1 MQKIINAIA
10 LGSSLVSLA
19 VVGAT
24 GYVYLNR
31 EPIQETAKERVTKAV
46 TEAVSGALGGLG
58 GIGGGSVGGSVPTWN
73 PLLLHCPP
81 FLPSH
86 D

>member
-10 LGSSLVSLA
+10 LGSSSLVSLA

-31 EPIQETAKERVTKAV
+31 EIYPRNCERK
-46 TEAVSGALGGLG
+46 G
-58 GIGGGSVGGSVPTWN
+58 N
-73 PLLLHCPP
+73 
-81 FLPSH
+81 
-86 D
+86 